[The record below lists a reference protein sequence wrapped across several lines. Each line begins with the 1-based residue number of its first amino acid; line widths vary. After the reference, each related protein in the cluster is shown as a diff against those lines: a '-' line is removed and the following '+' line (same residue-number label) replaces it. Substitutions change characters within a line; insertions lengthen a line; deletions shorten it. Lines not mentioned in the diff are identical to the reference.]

1 MQMKFPL
8 KLLDQRIALDQV
20 TLNWLNSAKTPSKA
34 AGTRTVGTAK
44 PTALW
49 IAPQPCP
56 KHKPKTLIKMEKI

>member
-20 TLNWLNSAKTPSKA
+20 TLNWLNSGKTLSKA

-44 PTALW
+44 PTAL
-49 IAPQPCP
+49 
-56 KHKPKTLIKMEKI
+56 